1 MAPRKGQLGSI
12 NAPSFETK
20 KDEASNASEVED
32 LERGPDQGFIYE
44 VPRNI
49 RQANPKAYTPLLISI
64 GPLHYRKTSLASM
77 AKYKV
82 DYQDKFLQRTS
93 VSKEALESFWSFI
106 ERNEKIILNCYEAL
120 IDEDEFVKMIF
131 YDALF
136 ILELFLRNYEKEV
149 EKKGDIKDFL
159 LKETWSA
166 GLRRDLILLENQIP
180 MFVLEQVYKPYQ
192 NHKLESDASVP
203 SFLKLACSYFDIPW
217 APQFE
222 QIQIPHFTALQRCHM
237 AKTQNPSSKTNI
249 PTLKKVYGATSL
261 HEVGVELI
269 VEPNQTACLLDVKFE
284 GKKLKIPKLTVHS
297 NTEAYL
303 RNVMAF
309 EMCHCP
315 DEAYVCAY
323 IELMNYLIRT
333 AQDVE
338 QLIEKGILSKEG
350 KNEGKLVTIINTNIA
365 VQRMI
370 KKLMQGIGEP
380 PACYRE
386 TANRLNQLYKEGRK
400 RKVTLFIK
408 ENYGILKR
416 VYFPNLWRGTGTV
429 AAFMVVVFTFIQTV
443 LAFVKD

>member
-1 MAPRKGQLGSI
+1 MAPRKGQLG

-20 KDEASNASEVED
+20 KDEASNDSVVED

-82 DYQDKFLQRTS
+82 DYQVKFLQRTS
-93 VSKEALESFWSFI
+93 VSKKALESFWSFI
-106 ERNEKIILNCYEAL
+106 ERNEKNILNCYEAL

-136 ILELFLRNYEKEV
+136 IVELFLRNYEKEV
-149 EKKGDIKDFL
+149 EKNSDIKDLL

-180 MFVLEQVYKPYQ
+180 MFVLEELYKPYE
-192 NHKLESDASVP
+192 NHKLASDASVP

-217 APQFE
+217 DPQFE
-222 QIQIPHFTALQRCHM
+222 HIEIPHFTALQRCHM
-237 AKTQNPSSKTNI
+237 TKTQNPSSKTKI
-249 PTLKKVYGATSL
+249 PTLKKVYGAASL
-261 HEVGVELI
+261 QEVGVELI
-269 VEPNQTACLLDVKFE
+269 VEPNQTACLLDIKFE

-323 IELMNYLIRT
+323 IELMNYLIQN

-338 QLIEKGILSKEG
+338 RLIEKEILSKEG
-350 KNEGKLVTIINTNIA
+350 KHEGRLVTIINTNIA

-370 KKLMQGIGEP
+370 KKLMVGIGQP
-380 PACYRE
+380 SPACYRV
-386 TANRLNQLYKEGRK
+386 TANRLNQPYKEARK

-408 ENYGILKR
+408 ENYGILKL
-416 VYFPNLWRGTGTV
+416 VYFRDLWRGTGTV
-429 AAFMVVVFTFIQTV
+429 AAFMVVVFTFMQTV

>member
-1 MAPRKGQLGSI
+1 MAPRKGQLG

-20 KDEASNASEVED
+20 KDEASNDSVVED

-82 DYQDKFLQRTS
+82 DYQVKFLQRTS
-93 VSKEALESFWSFI
+93 VSKKALESFWSFI
-106 ERNEKIILNCYEAL
+106 ERNEKNILNCYETL

-136 ILELFLRNYEKEV
+136 IVELFLRNYEKEV
-149 EKKGDIKDFL
+149 EKNSDIKDLL

-180 MFVLEQVYKPYQ
+180 MFVLEELYKPYE
-192 NHKLESDASVP
+192 NHKLASDASVP

-217 APQFE
+217 DPQFE
-222 QIQIPHFTALQRCHM
+222 HIEIPHFTALQRCHM
-237 AKTQNPSSKTNI
+237 TKTQNPSSKTKI
-249 PTLKKVYGATSL
+249 PTLKKVYGAASL
-261 HEVGVELI
+261 QEVGVELI
-269 VEPNQTACLLDVKFE
+269 VEPNQTACLLDIKFE

-323 IELMNYLIRT
+323 IELMNYLIQN

-338 QLIEKGILSKEG
+338 RLIEKEILSKEG
-350 KNEGKLVTIINTNIA
+350 KHEGRLVTIINTNIA

-370 KKLMQGIGEP
+370 KKLMVGIGQP
-380 PACYRE
+380 SPACYRV
-386 TANRLNQLYKEGRK
+386 TANRLNQLYKEARK

-408 ENYGILKR
+408 ENYGILKL
-416 VYFPNLWRGTGTV
+416 VYFRDLWRGTGTV
-429 AAFMVVVFTFIQTV
+429 AAFMVVVFTFMQTV

>member
-1 MAPRKGQLGSI
+1 MAPKKGQLGKI

-20 KDEASNASEVED
+20 KDEASNDSEVED

-49 RQANPKAYTPLLISI
+49 RQANPKAYTPLSISI
-64 GPLHYRKTSLASM
+64 GPLHYRKTNLASM

-82 DYQDKFLQRTS
+82 GYQVKFLQRNS
-93 VSKEALESFWSFI
+93 GSKEPLESFWSFI
-106 ERNEKIILNCYEAL
+106 ERNEKKILNYYEAL

-136 ILELFLRNYEKEV
+136 IVELFLRNYEKEV
-149 EKKGDIKDFL
+149 KNSDVKDFL

-180 MFVLEQVYKPYQ
+180 MFVLEELYKPYE
-192 NHKLESDASVP
+192 NHKLASDASVP
-203 SFLKLACSYFDIPW
+203 SFLKLTCSYFDIPW
-217 APQFE
+217 DPQFE
-222 QIQIPHFTALQRCHM
+222 HIEIPHFTALQRCHM
-237 AKTQNPSSKTNI
+237 TKTQNPSSETKI

-261 HEVGVELI
+261 QEVGVELI
-269 VEPNQTACLLDVKFE
+269 VEPNQTACLLDIKFE

-323 IELMNYLIRT
+323 IELMNYLIPT
-333 AQDVE
+333 AQDVKP
-338 QLIEKGILSKEG
+338 LIEKGILSKEG
-350 KNEGKLVTIINTNIA
+350 KHEGRLVTTISTDIM
-365 VQRMI
+365 VQRTI

-380 PACYRE
+380 PPCYRE
-386 TANRLNQLYKEGRK
+386 TANQLNQLYKEGRK

-408 ENYGILKR
+408 KNYGILKR
-416 VYFPNLWRGTGTV
+416 VYFPNLWRGTGTA
-429 AAFMVVVFTFIQTV
+429 AAFMVVIFTIIQTV

>member
-1 MAPRKGQLGSI
+1 MAPRKGQLG

-20 KDEASNASEVED
+20 KDEASNDSEVED

-82 DYQDKFLQRTS
+82 DYQVKFLQRTS
-93 VSKEALESFWSFI
+93 VSKKALESFWSFI
-106 ERNEKIILNCYEAL
+106 ERNEKNILNCYEAL

-136 ILELFLRNYEKEV
+136 IVELFLRNYEKEV
-149 EKKGDIKDFL
+149 EKNSDVKDLL

-180 MFVLEQVYKPYQ
+180 MFVLEELYKPYE
-192 NHKLESDASVP
+192 NHKLASDASVP

-217 APQFE
+217 DPQFE
-222 QIQIPHFTALQRCHM
+222 HIEIPHFTALQRCHM
-237 AKTQNPSSKTNI
+237 TKTQNPSSKTKI
-249 PTLKKVYGATSL
+249 PTLKKVYGAASL
-261 HEVGVELI
+261 QEVGVQLI
-269 VEPNQTACLLDVKFE
+269 VEPNQTACLLDIKFE

-323 IELMNYLIRT
+323 IELMNYLIQN

-338 QLIEKGILSKEG
+338 RLIEKEILSKEG
-350 KNEGKLVTIINTNIA
+350 KHEGRLVTIINTNIV

-370 KKLMQGIGEP
+370 KKLMVGIGQP
-380 PACYRE
+380 SPACYRV
-386 TANRLNQLYKEGRK
+386 TANRLNQLYKEARK

-429 AAFMVVVFTFIQTV
+429 AAFMVVVFTFMQTV

>member
-1 MAPRKGQLGSI
+1 M
-12 NAPSFETK
+12 T
-20 KDEASNASEVED
+20 
-32 LERGPDQGFIYE
+32 
-44 VPRNI
+44 
-49 RQANPKAYTPLLISI
+49 
-64 GPLHYRKTSLASM
+64 
-77 AKYKV
+77 
-82 DYQDKFLQRTS
+82 
-93 VSKEALESFWSFI
+93 
-106 ERNEKIILNCYEAL
+106 
-120 IDEDEFVKMIF
+120 
-131 YDALF
+131 
-136 ILELFLRNYEKEV
+136 
-149 EKKGDIKDFL
+149 
-159 LKETWSA
+159 
-166 GLRRDLILLENQIP
+166 
-180 MFVLEQVYKPYQ
+180 
-192 NHKLESDASVP
+192 
-203 SFLKLACSYFDIPW
+203 
-217 APQFE
+217 
-222 QIQIPHFTALQRCHM
+222 
-237 AKTQNPSSKTNI
+237 KTQNPSSTTKI

-323 IELMNYLIRT
+323 IELMNYLIQN

-338 QLIEKGILSKEG
+338 RLIEKEILSKEG
-350 KNEGKLVTIINTNIA
+350 KHEGRLVTIINTNIA

-370 KKLMQGIGEP
+370 KKLMLGIGQP
-380 PACYRE
+380 SPACYRV
-386 TANRLNQLYKEGRK
+386 TANRLNQLYKEARK

-429 AAFMVVVFTFIQTV
+429 AAFMVVVFTFMQTV

>member
-1 MAPRKGQLGSI
+1 MAPRKGQLG

-20 KDEASNASEVED
+20 KDEASNDSVVED

-82 DYQDKFLQRTS
+82 DYQVKFLQRTS
-93 VSKEALESFWSFI
+93 VSKKALESFWSFI
-106 ERNEKIILNCYEAL
+106 ERNEKNILNCYEAL

-136 ILELFLRNYEKEV
+136 IVELFLRNYEKEV
-149 EKKGDIKDFL
+149 EKNSDIKDLL

-180 MFVLEQVYKPYQ
+180 MFVLEELYKPYE
-192 NHKLESDASVP
+192 NHKLASDASVP

-217 APQFE
+217 DPQFE
-222 QIQIPHFTALQRCHM
+222 HIEIPHFTALQRCHM
-237 AKTQNPSSKTNI
+237 TKTQNPSSKTKI
-249 PTLKKVYGATSL
+249 PTLKKVYGAASL
-261 HEVGVELI
+261 QEVGVELI
-269 VEPNQTACLLDVKFE
+269 VEPNQTACLLDIKFE

-323 IELMNYLIRT
+323 IELMNYLIQN

-338 QLIEKGILSKEG
+338 RLIEKEILSKEG
-350 KNEGKLVTIINTNIA
+350 KHEGRLVTIINTNIA

-370 KKLMQGIGEP
+370 KKLMVGIGQP
-380 PACYRE
+380 SPACYRV
-386 TANRLNQLYKEGRK
+386 TANRLNQLYKEARK

-408 ENYGILKR
+408 ENYGILKL
-416 VYFPNLWRGTGTV
+416 VYFRDLWRGTGTV
-429 AAFMVVVFTFIQTV
+429 AAFMVVVFTFMQTV